1 MLILIDAFHIT
12 CIGLI
17 GATFFMFVWHE
28 ILDYNKRLFR
38 NHG

>member
-1 MLILIDAFHIT
+1 MLLFIDALYMT

-28 ILDYNKRLFR
+28 ILDYNMRLFR
-38 NHG
+38 NLG